1 MTDLEAELARRLAEP
16 GTGDHDDIAP
26 RIGDMVQHRLRARRI
41 GAILAAVACI
51 ALMALIV
58 WAGVRIVD
66 DALPVDQVDKADG
79 LLFALPFAILAA
91 LLALAAGAIATALT
105 TSVISRRLDLT
116 RPSRRK
122 RKSNA
127 PVS

>member
-1 MTDLEAELARRLAEP
+1 MTDLEAELSRRLAEP

-58 WAGVRIVD
+58 WAGFRIVD

-79 LLFALPFAILAA
+79 LLFVLPFAILAA
-91 LLALAAGAIATALT
+91 LLALATGAIATALT
-105 TSVISRRLDLT
+105 TVISRRPDLR
-116 RPSRRK
+116 RPSRQK